1 MVSNCYTASHR
12 ERYVLELQKHISVDI
27 YGSCESVVKNKSQLL
42 SCPKQLDQKCW
53 DQIDQNYKVDNTFS
67 KRNNDLLIFCNY
79 CNQIYECI
87 YISLFFHL

>member
-67 KRNNDLLIFCNY
+67 TRNNDLLILY